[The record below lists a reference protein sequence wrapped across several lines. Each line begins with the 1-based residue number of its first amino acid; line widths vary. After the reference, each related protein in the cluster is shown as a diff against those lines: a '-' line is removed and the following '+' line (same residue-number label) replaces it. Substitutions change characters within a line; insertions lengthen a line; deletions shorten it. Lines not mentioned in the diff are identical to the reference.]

1 MELLNNLENM
11 KNQQILNQSKKTEI
25 KQNHN
30 YQRDLDKIL
39 AGLTSISKP
48 TLLLHACCGPCS
60 SYVLEYLVKHFQ
72 ITVFY
77 YNPNIYPQEEYIR
90 RFTELQELYKKFPPA
105 LEGNVQVI
113 EKTYIQMIFTKQLIL
128 KIILNWQM
136 NQKKVKNQKMNLLN
150 QKKILK
156 FNLLQIYLREW
167 YMNYN
172 ISIPFFILVN
182 IIIFLF
188 RK

>member
-1 MELLNNLENM
+1 MELLNNLGNM

-39 AGLTSISKP
+39 ADLTSISKP

-60 SYVLEYLVKHFQ
+60 SYVLEYLVKYFQ

-77 YNPNIYPQEEYIR
+77 YNPNIYPQEEYLR

-113 EKTYIQMIFTKQLIL
+113 SLISFIRL
-128 KIILNWQM
+128 IISQSN
-136 NQKKVKNQKMNLLN
+136 
-150 QKKILK
+150 
-156 FNLLQIYLREW
+156 
-167 YMNYN
+167 
-172 ISIPFFILVN
+172 
-182 IIIFLF
+182 
-188 RK
+188 

>member
-1 MELLNNLENM
+1 ME
-11 KNQQILNQSKKTEI
+11 NQQILNQSKKTEN

-77 YNPNIYPQEEYIR
+77 
-90 RFTELQELYKKFPPA
+90 F
-105 LEGNVQVI
+105 
-113 EKTYIQMIFTKQLIL
+113 MQLN
-128 KIILNWQM
+128 KIWH
-136 NQKKVKNQKMNLLN
+136 V
-150 QKKILK
+150 
-156 FNLLQIYLREW
+156 
-167 YMNYN
+167 
-172 ISIPFFILVN
+172 STVS
-182 IIIFLF
+182 LF
-188 RK
+188 RIM